1 MSPGSRALR
10 AAPLHVASAAVM
22 GEGANSREK
31 QTGGGR
37 PQHNL
42 LPLEAAGPFLHRP
55 CLQDFV
61 LVSGAKPA
69 TCNVQTSQH
78 HRQRFPRVSTG
89 PRGTYEEK
97 PLLGF
102 PAKVAR
108 VCGQVAVSRP
118 GTWPRWPGEDSGPG
132 VPGLH

>member
-1 MSPGSRALR
+1 MWLLLLTWEKVPT
-10 AAPLHVASAAVM
+10 
-22 GEGANSREK
+22 RER

-37 PQHNL
+37 PQHSL
-42 LPLEAAGPFLHRP
+42 LPLEAAGPFLHGPR
-55 CLQDFV
+55 LQDFV

-69 TCNVQTSQH
+69 NLQHANLAASQR
-78 HRQRFPRVSTG
+78 HRQRFPRVSTR